1 MIYFLIFMMSIKSY
15 QKLNHILS
23 IINDN
28 DYVIIIVYSPY
39 FHKRT
44 LKLQVSQQFLCNVWK
59 FFICLSPV
67 RDYCRLQRF
76 YSCSKYNFSLF
87 NFLCLLLMKLTN
99 SKFVSPLFFLHKCV
113 TIVVSDFFTV
123 SFRNMAISVFTF
135 FLSSSWN

>member
-28 DYVIIIVYSPY
+28 DYVIITVYSPY

-44 LKLQVSQQFLCNVWK
+44 LKLQVFQQFLCNVLK
-59 FFICLSPV
+59 FFICLSSV

-99 SKFVSPLFFLHKCV
+99 SKFVSPLFFLHQCV

-123 SFRNMAISVFTF
+123 SFRNMAISVFLF
-135 FLSSSWN
+135 FLCSS